1 MARPLNQQ
9 TVVVTGASSGI
20 GRETA
25 VELARRGASVV
36 LAARS
41 EDSLRAIA
49 GQIEAAGGRA
59 AVVPTDVADWNQV
72 QSLARR
78 AVEQFGR
85 IDSWVNDAA
94 VSQYATVADSTV
106 DEIERIIQ
114 VNLLGQI
121 YGMKAALPVM
131 KQQGRGTIV
140 NVASVL
146 GKLSVPLQ
154 AAYCASKHGIIGFA
168 DSLRLELAR
177 DGSRIDVVTV
187 MPSSINTPFFD
198 HARARL
204 GGKRPM
210 PLPPVYDPAA
220 VAHAI
225 AHVCEHPQRDVVVG
239 GAGKAFAL
247 MSRLSPALLDALLLF
262 NDSGAKW
269 QTSDRP
275 DDGRDDLFRPLPGVH
290 PARGEWGSEPW
301 SLGDSLYTRWVEL
314 HPAVKVAAA
323 GAAVAGAVG
332 LFNWFASRR
341 GGHASPRRAAE
352 ALPYAG

>member
-9 TVVVTGASSGI
+9 VVVITGASSGI

-25 VELARRGASVV
+25 TKLAGRGARVV

-41 EDSLRAIA
+41 EDSLLAIA
-49 GQIEAAGGRA
+49 DQIESSGGRA
-59 AVVPTDVADWNQV
+59 TVIPTDVADWNQV
-72 QSLARR
+72 QSLAPQTAGR
-78 AVEQFGR
+78 FGR
-85 IDSWVNDAA
+85 IDSWVTDAA
-94 VSQYATVADSTV
+94 SSQYATVADSTM
-106 DEIERIIQ
+106 DEIERIIR

-121 YGMKAALPVM
+121 HGMKAALPFM

-177 DGSRIDVVTV
+177 DGSEIAVVTV

-210 PLPPVYDPAA
+210 PLPPVYDPSA

-239 GAGKAFAL
+239 GAGKLFTV
-247 MSRLSPALLDALLLF
+247 MSRISPALLDALLLF

-275 DDGRDDLFRPLPGVH
+275 DDGRDDLFQPLPGVH
-290 PARGEWGSEPW
+290 PARGEWGDEPW

-314 HPAVKVAAA
+314 HPTVKLAAA
-323 GAAVAGAVG
+323 GAALAGAVG
-332 LFNWFASRR
+332 LVNWFTSRR
-341 GGHASPRRAAE
+341 DGYASPRRAAE
-352 ALPYAG
+352 ALPFAG